1 MRIRSLSLAVVSA
14 ALVLAGCGE
23 GITTKAKSAAEARAR
38 QKPAATAAKRSGD
51 HASGTVALAPS
62 GEGAID
68 TASLHLSGTIARVC
82 GIHVDGEA
90 SEKVDFEFDSAAISE
105 GDRALLGGVARC
117 MTDGALRGQSVKLVG
132 RTDPRGEAEYNMG
145 LGESRANA
153 VQRYMH
159 DLGVEKP
166 RLMATSRGKIDAVGT
181 DEASW
186 ARDRRVDIELLG
198 DSAVASDV
206 ASR

>member
-14 ALVLAGCGE
+14 ALVLGGCGE

-38 QKPAATAAKRSGD
+38 QKATAQPAT
-51 HASGTVALAPS
+51 HAGQSVGANAAAAPA

-105 GDRALLGGVARC
+105 GDRAVLGGVARC
-117 MTDGALRGQSVKLVG
+117 MTDGALRGQRVKLVG
-132 RTDPRGEAEYNMG
+132 RTDPRGESEYNMG

-181 DEASW
+181 NEEGW
-186 ARDRRVDIELLG
+186 ARDRRVDIELLA